1 MYRGYTGMSPYYEKI
16 KRAIDI
22 LLSIAAIIFLLPVWL
37 LIAFAIKIE
46 SKGPVIHKTRRL
58 GKNGTFF
65 IKYKFRTM
73 IPNGEEVLQRLLK
86 SNPKLREEYEA
97 NYKIR
102 NDPRVTRVGKFLRK
116 TSLDELPQFFNIL
129 KGEMSLV
136 GPRDIIPPELE
147 QHYGHCKEKFLSV
160 KPGLTGLWQV
170 SGRSKLPY
178 EKRVELDMYYIDHR
192 SLWLDL
198 KILLKTIPAVIKGE
212 GAV

>member
-1 MYRGYTGMSPYYEKI
+1 MSPYCEKI

-22 LLSIAAIIFLLPVWL
+22 LLSTAAIILLLPIWL
-37 LIAFAIKIE
+37 LIALAIKIE
-46 SKGPVIHKTRRL
+46 SKGPVIHKTKRL

-73 IPNGEEVLQRLLK
+73 VPNGEEVLQRLLK

-147 QHYGHCKEKFLSV
+147 QRYGHCKEKFLSV

-178 EKRVELDMYYIDHR
+178 EKRVELDMYYIDHQ

-198 KILLKTIPAVIKGE
+198 KILVKTIPAVLKGE

>member
-1 MYRGYTGMSPYYEKI
+1 MLGHSNPHYEKV

-22 LLSIAAIIFLLPVWL
+22 LFSAVAIILLFPIWL
-37 LIAFAIKIE
+37 LIALAIKIN
-46 SKGPVIHKTRRL
+46 SRGPVIHKAKRL
-58 GKNGTFF
+58 GKGSTFF

-73 IPNGEEVLQRLLK
+73 VPNGEKVLQELLQRDQ
-86 SNPKLREEYEA
+86 KLREEYA
-97 NYKIR
+97 KNYKIR
-102 NDPRVTRVGKFLRK
+102 NDPRITRVGKFLRK
-116 TSLDELPQFFNIL
+116 TSMDELPQLFNIL
-129 KGEMSLV
+129 KGEMSLI
-136 GPRDIIPPELE
+136 GPRDIILPELE

-192 SLWLDL
+192 SPWLDL
-198 KILLKTIPAVIKGE
+198 KILVKTIPAVLKGE

>member
-1 MYRGYTGMSPYYEKI
+1 MSPYYEKI

-22 LLSIAAIIFLLPVWL
+22 LLSTAAIIFLIPVWL

-46 SKGPVIHKTRRL
+46 SKGPVIHKTKRL
-58 GKNGTFF
+58 GKNGSFF

-73 IPNGEEVLQRLLK
+73 IPNGEEVLQKLLQ
-86 SNPKLREEYEA
+86 SNPALKEEYEN
-97 NYKIR
+97 NYKLS
-102 NDPRVTRVGKFLRK
+102 NDPRVTRVGAFLRK
-116 TSLDELPQFFNIL
+116 TSLDELPQFLNIL

-147 QHYGHCKEKFLSV
+147 RHYNHCKQKFLSV

-170 SGRSKLPY
+170 SGRSRLPY